1 MLIFLLNIFIRPDNE
16 TKVTRYSICNSRK
29 IYFVWL
35 LNVCA
40 KRKVEKTEQL
50 VRSPWLFMCFHVGK
64 GVLVL
69 SALMI
74 LFLTISSFFSSFSL
88 QFGRVKDDERRAN
101 AIFFSFS
108 VYVYA
113 VVAEKYR
120 VKNER
125 CRRRRDKSGFVTGI
139 NSFFFYV
146 RMYFFTSWWKY

>member
-1 MLIFLLNIFIRPDNE
+1 MFHTDKFVLIFLLNIFIRPDNE

-74 LFLTISSFFSSFSL
+74 LFLTISSFFFFFFTIWSCKGRWKARKSNFFFLFLSMCTLLL
-88 QFGRVKDDERRAN
+88 QKNIGLNTNV
-101 AIFFSFS
+101 
-108 VYVYA
+108 A
-113 VVAEKYR
+113 VVDETKA
-120 VKNER
+120 
-125 CRRRRDKSGFVTGI
+125 GL
-139 NSFFFYV
+139 
-146 RMYFFTSWWKY
+146 

>member
-1 MLIFLLNIFIRPDNE
+1 MKVIVFIQNSNRTLLISVYLFISKLTSHCILLCSFQKRITLVSILFHTDKFVLIFLLNIFIRPDNE
-16 TKVTRYSICNSRK
+16 TKVTRYCICNSRK

-74 LFLTISSFFSSFSL
+74 LFLTISSFFFL
-88 QFGRVKDDERRAN
+88 FLYN
-101 AIFFSFS
+101 L
-108 VYVYA
+108 
-113 VVAEKYR
+113 VV
-120 VKNER
+120 
-125 CRRRRDKSGFVTGI
+125 
-139 NSFFFYV
+139 
-146 RMYFFTSWWKY
+146 